1 MNFNSKEMHTCYP
14 SCPKTWP
21 HVLDYSFLNSA
32 EYHNK
37 YCKAFME
44 GKFLLC
50 LLHTSMIK
58 FVSQKFRDSAVTSQ
72 MLVSKSWIWEVSIA
86 NWLSSSQAFLFLLP
100 TCHSP
105 KIFIAHLFTEWV
117 DFGTEF
123 FIMSNIS
130 SAALFDSRKV
140 QCDLSWISHTNSFVQ
155 HKIKNLTLAYSLQ
168 IFAFE
173 AVQ

>member
-1 MNFNSKEMHTCYP
+1 
-14 SCPKTWP
+14 
-21 HVLDYSFLNSA
+21 
-32 EYHNK
+32 
-37 YCKAFME
+37 
-44 GKFLLC
+44 
-50 LLHTSMIK
+50 MIK
-58 FVSQKFRDSAVTSQ
+58 FVSQKFRDSAAASQ

-130 SAALFDSRKV
+130 SAALFDSRKI
-140 QCDLSWISHTNSFVQ
+140 QCDLSWTSHTNSFVQ

-168 IFAFE
+168 IFALKLCNKLAVWVFFIFWLFWPIFSQGYPFQRGWFE
-173 AVQ
+173 WGTDEKKNKNKTIT